1 MFYFLL
7 EAVSAGVYLPSLCR
21 LDPQAWEV
29 PLQIPAFSVH
39 RTLPS
44 SLSFLASDS
53 PAR

>member
-7 EAVSAGVYLPSLCR
+7 EAVIYLPSLCR

-29 PLQIPAFSVH
+29 PLQILAFSVH